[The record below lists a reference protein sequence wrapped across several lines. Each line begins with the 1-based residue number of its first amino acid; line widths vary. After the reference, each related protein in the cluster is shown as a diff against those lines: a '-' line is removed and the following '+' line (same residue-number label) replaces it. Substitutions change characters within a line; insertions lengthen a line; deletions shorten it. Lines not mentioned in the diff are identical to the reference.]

1 MVHLREAH
9 ARDKAALLSAPSDHS
24 PVRPLE
30 GNRRLVEQLD
40 TLRAEQ
46 RKAQQAF
53 SDERRA
59 QQVDFAAQLQ
69 ATERKY
75 KTELLEAKSAMA
87 MLEDKLLQVQ
97 EDLST
102 AVAGIAQQKARSE
115 QIDLLR
121 QRAVDEQ
128 ARLKADLKNMQQSA
142 QVSPFL
148 PWELYCAIVSFPF
161 VRVKRLRES
170 VKTVPLLNPLHLPS
184 HTLSMP
190 SPLLA

>member
-9 ARDKAALLSAPSDHS
+9 ARDKAALLSAPPDHS

-142 QVSPFL
+142 QVSPLFL
-148 PWELYCAIVSFPF
+148 
-161 VRVKRLRES
+161 
-170 VKTVPLLNPLHLPS
+170 
-184 HTLSMP
+184 
-190 SPLLA
+190 